1 MIQDGQKVSL
11 RYTLSLEDGTVY
23 DTNTGEEPLLYEHGA
38 AQILPA
44 LEAHLAAQE
53 VGSESELTISA
64 VEGYG
69 EIMPENR
76 HPVPVDEIPEGARKA
91 GEMLTATDNDGNQR
105 PVRVH
110 EVREDEVV
118 LDFNH
123 PLAGQALHF
132 KVEVLGIE

>member
-1 MIQDGQKVSL
+1 MIRDGQKVLL

-23 DTNTGEEPLLYEHGA
+23 DTNAGDEPLLYEHGA

-53 VGSESELTISA
+53 VGTESELTIRA
-64 VEGYG
+64 AEAYG
-69 EIMPENR
+69 EIMRENR
-76 HPVPVDEIPEGARKA
+76 HPVPINEIPEGARKA
-91 GEMLTATDNDGNQR
+91 GELLTATDSEGNER
-105 PVRVH
+105 TVRVH

-132 KVEVLGIE
+132 KVEVLDVE

>member
-11 RYTLSLEDGTVY
+11 RYTLSLDDGTVY
-23 DTNTGEEPLLYEHGA
+23 DTNAGDEPLLYEHGA

-44 LEAHLAAQE
+44 LEAHLAVQE
-53 VGSESELTISA
+53 VGAETEFTITA
-64 VEGYG
+64 ADGYG

-76 HPVPVDEIPEGARKA
+76 HPVPINEIPEGARKT

-105 PVRVH
+105 AVRVH
-110 EVREDEVV
+110 EVREAEVV

-123 PLAGQALHF
+123 PLAGQTLRF
-132 KVEVLGIE
+132 KVEVLGVE

>member
-23 DTNTGEEPLLYEHGA
+23 DTNAGQEPLLYEHGA

-44 LEAHLAAQE
+44 LEARLAAQE
-53 VGSESELTISA
+53 IGVETEFTIKVA
-64 VEGYG
+64 EAYG
-69 EIMPENR
+69 EIVSENR
-76 HPVPVDEIPEGARKA
+76 HPVPIDEIPEAARQT
-91 GEMLTATDNDGNQR
+91 GEMLTATDNDGSQR

-110 EVREDEVV
+110 EVREGEVV

-123 PLAGQALHF
+123 PLAGETLHF
-132 KVEVLGIE
+132 RVEVLGVE

>member
-11 RYTLSLEDGTVY
+11 RYTLSLEDGSVY
-23 DTNTGEEPLLYEHGA
+23 DTNAGDEPLLYEHGA

-53 VGSESELTISA
+53 VGIESEFTITA
-64 VEGYG
+64 AEGYG

-76 HPVPVDEIPEGARKA
+76 HPVPIDEIPEGARNA
-91 GEMLTATDNDGNQR
+91 GEMLTATDKDGNQR
-105 PVRVH
+105 AVRVH
-110 EVREDEVV
+110 EVRDDEIV

-123 PLAGQALHF
+123 PLAGQTLHF
-132 KVEVLGIE
+132 KVEVLGVE